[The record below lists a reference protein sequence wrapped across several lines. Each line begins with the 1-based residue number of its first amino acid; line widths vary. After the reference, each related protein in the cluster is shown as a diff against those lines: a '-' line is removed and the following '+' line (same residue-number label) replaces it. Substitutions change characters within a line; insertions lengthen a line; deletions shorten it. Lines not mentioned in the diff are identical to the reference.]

1 MDLEVDLV
9 VITTFT
15 LTAKRAYTIADNYRK
30 KGIYVVIGGYHASLI
45 LEEVQKYA
53 DTVFVGSAEG
63 NWARFLIELEN
74 GNPQKVYE
82 EIKNNHPKKEMEYDT
97 WDFRYHNDDHSIISC
112 IINAI

>member
-30 KGIYVVIGGYHASLI
+30 KGIYVVIGGYHASLMP
-45 LEEVQKYA
+45 EEVQEYA

-63 NWARFLIELEN
+63 NWERFLIELEN
-74 GNPQKVYE
+74 GHPQKYM
-82 EIKNNHPKKEMEYDT
+82 KKL
-97 WDFRYHNDDHSIISC
+97 NCQISVR
-112 IINAI
+112 